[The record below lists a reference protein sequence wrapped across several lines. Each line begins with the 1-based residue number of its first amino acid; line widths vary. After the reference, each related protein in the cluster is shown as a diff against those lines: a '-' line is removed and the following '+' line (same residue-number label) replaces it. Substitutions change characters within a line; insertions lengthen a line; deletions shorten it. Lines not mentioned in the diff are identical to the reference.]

1 MRARAAAGRGGGGA
15 GDRLRSSLNRWRR
28 RWSRR
33 ALTRRVHSRKSHALS
48 KPSHLVR
55 FQKRPPADHEQAP
68 PRRERRNGG
77 PVLTPAIR
85 ARPAAAAAVRA
96 RARAA
101 KASSL
106 TRRSKAAL
114 AKRQDSIN
122 ILRSN
127 STGSGGIGSGVP
139 ASGLGIVNTGS
150 DGVVDMAALVDQ
162 LTHDLALAMETAFA
176 YRAITFALET
186 EAARDQLLQTIE
198 RVASVESALQQQESD
213 AAKARGTELFLT
225 VREPEPEPEPE
236 RVSVWDG
243 AAACP
248 GARLYMRLTGRFAR
262 CRLLPAGAPGRRVL
276 VGAVS
281 GASCRAA
288 PRQTCGRPWPS
299 C

>member
-1 MRARAAAGRGGGGA
+1 M
-15 GDRLRSSLNRWRR
+15 
-28 RWSRR
+28 
-33 ALTRRVHSRKSHALS
+33 HSRKSHALS

-176 YRAITFALET
+176 YRATAAVRLEVPGRSAITFALET